1 MGPAREEREVPG
13 ARDGVE
19 AGGPRVLLADDSR
32 SIREAVAQI
41 LRGAGYSVDVAADG
55 WEAWERLQLRSYDL
69 LMTDL
74 EMPRL
79 HGYDLIAKCRGA
91 TALAGLPIIVLTSR
105 TAERNREAALKRGAT
120 DFIAKPINR
129 RVVLEHVRALLR

>member
-1 MGPAREEREVPG
+1 
-13 ARDGVE
+13 
-19 AGGPRVLLADDSR
+19 VLLADDSR

-69 LMTDL
+69 LVTDL

-79 HGYDLIAKCRGA
+79 HGHELIARCRS
-91 TALAGLPIIVLTSR
+91 TPALRGLPIVVLTSR
-105 TAERNREAALKRGAT
+105 TAERSREAALHKGASG
-120 DFIAKPINR
+120 FIAKPINR
-129 RVVLEHVRALLR
+129 RVVLEHIRSLLRPAAR